1 MSVQQPSQIGTTVES
16 SHESQTFTTNTAT
29 TVAHDDNVNL
39 RGNVDIS
46 DARELLEA
54 GNAEA
59 VVNDP
64 DDKTSD
70 QLGRRPIAADTLLQH
85 IQSVAPKFVFV
96 DQLADGSQRITLW
109 YPDRLFH
116 ISVDLQYASFV
127 FPDD

>member
-70 QLGRRPIAADTLLQH
+70 QLGRRVTANHTLVSRPPLPH
-85 IQSVAPKFVFV
+85 
-96 DQLADGSQRITLW
+96 QRRS
-109 YPDRLFH
+109 PVCQFRLPRRLGVPRCTRV
-116 ISVDLQYASFV
+116 ST
-127 FPDD
+127 